1 MCDKCVVCK
10 KEQPAEKKVDS
21 SQTIDVLMVD
31 DSPHLVPLPS
41 PPVVKK
47 KKKKVH
53 LMGLFVVLLFCI

>member
-41 PPVVKK
+41 PPVVD
-47 KKKKVH
+47 
-53 LMGLFVVLLFCI
+53 